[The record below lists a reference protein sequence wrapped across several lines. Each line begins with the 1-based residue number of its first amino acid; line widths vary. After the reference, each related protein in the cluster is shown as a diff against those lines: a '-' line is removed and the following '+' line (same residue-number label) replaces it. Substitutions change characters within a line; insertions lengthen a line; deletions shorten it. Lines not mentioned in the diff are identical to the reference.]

1 MYSSNILLLYQGNDY
16 NFFFNS
22 SASFLSIFLST
33 IDCVK
38 VFKFSKKKHYFYND
52 NIIKTYNK
60 NMYQVGFRRL
70 IGIKH
75 LKESKYRLE
84 NKLLILEKF
93 VMVVI

>member
-1 MYSSNILLLYQGNDY
+1 
-16 NFFFNS
+16 
-22 SASFLSIFLST
+22 
-33 IDCVK
+33 
-38 VFKFSKKKHYFYND
+38 
-52 NIIKTYNK
+52 
-60 NMYQVGFRRL
+60 MYQVGFRRL